1 MFDWI
6 EKHKRAIQI
15 VLLILIVPPFAFF
28 GINYYFQ
35 DQGAGGAVAKV
46 AGTSISPLE
55 FDQAL
60 RERQEQLRKMMQ
72 GKADQAMLD
81 SNEVRNAVLN
91 SLVDKRALLAHALQ
105 AGVTV
110 PDDQLRKILA
120 DMPSFKDE
128 ATGKFSDTK
137 YRQLLEA
144 NGMTPAGFED
154 RMRQDLRL
162 SQVRDTVT
170 GSVVLPADVIDR
182 LGRIREQQ
190 REISQWLI
198 GPDDVK
204 AKVALTD
211 DAVKAFYDEHKADF
225 KVPERARVEYLTL
238 TLDGVAKK
246 LTIPAAEIAQEFE
259 KRKQQLAS
267 PEERKASH
275 ILIAVAKD
283 AKPEVKAAARKRA
296 EEIVAEVRA
305 APKSFADLARKYS
318 QDPGSAKNGGDL
330 GYFAPGTMV
339 KAFDSAVQALGVGEV
354 AGPVETPYGFHVIR
368 LEAIKAG
375 AVASLDKVGPEIEQE
390 LRKIKAGRAFA
401 EAAEQLQD
409 LVNKQADSL
418 KLAADT
424 LGLPIQTSDWVTRNG
439 GGDPLLVKPELLSKI
454 FSDDGVRGKLNTNP
468 VEVAQNTVITAR
480 VIDHRAADVLPFDD
494 VKRDVRDQVLIE
506 RASKIVEDDGKAML
520 TRLRGGDDK
529 GVKWTPPAMVSLQN
543 PGSLPPE
550 AARDVFG
557 ASPDKLPAY
566 VGLAIGKGRYTIYRI
581 GRVVDGKTMNA
592 DERKALSQQLS
603 QLAAQQQFDAYL
615 QAVKAQSGVEI
626 DASKIERKAQ

>member
-6 EKHKRAIQI
+6 DKHKRAIQI

-35 DQGAGGAVAKV
+35 DSGAGGAVAKV
-46 AGTSISPLE
+46 AGTSISPIE

-91 SLVDKRALLAHALQ
+91 GLVDKRALLAHALQ
-105 AGVTV
+105 AGVAV
-110 PDDQLRKILA
+110 PDDQLRRILA

-128 ATGKFSDTK
+128 ATGKFSDVK
-137 YRQLLEA
+137 YKQLLQA

-170 GSVVLPADVIDR
+170 NSVLLPGGVVDR

-190 REISQWLI
+190 REISQWTLV
-198 GPDDVK
+198 PEDVK
-204 AKVALTD
+204 SKVALTD
-211 DAVKAFYDEHKADF
+211 DAVKAYYEEHKADF
-225 KVPERARVEYLTL
+225 KVPERAKVEYLTL
-238 TLDGVAKK
+238 TLDGVARKI
-246 LTIPAAEIAQEFE
+246 TIPAAEIAEEFE
-259 KRKQQLAS
+259 RRKKQLAT

-275 ILIAVAKD
+275 ILIGVAKD
-283 AKPEVKAAARKRA
+283 AKPEAKAAARKRA

-305 APKSFADLARKYS
+305 TPKAFADLARKYS
-318 QDPGSAKNGGDL
+318 QDPGSARNGGDL
-330 GYFAPGTMV
+330 GFFAPGTMV
-339 KAFDSAVQALGVGEV
+339 KAFDNAVQALKVGEI

-368 LEAIKAG
+368 LDAIKAS
-375 AVASLDKVGPEIEQE
+375 ADASLDKVAPEIEQE

-424 LGLPIQTSDWVTRNG
+424 LGLQVQTSDWVTRNG

-454 FSDDGVRGKLNTNP
+454 FSDDGIRARLNTNP

-480 VIDHRAADVLPFDD
+480 VIDHRPADVLPFDD
-494 VKRDVRDQVLIE
+494 IKRDVRDQLLVD
-506 RASKIVEDDGKAML
+506 RAVKIVEEDGKAML
-520 TRLRGGDDK
+520 ARLRGGDDK
-529 GVKWTPPAMVSLQN
+529 AVKWAAPAMVSLQN
-543 PGSLPPE
+543 PGTLPPE

-557 ASPDKLPAY
+557 ATPEKLPAY
-566 VGLAIGKGRYTIYRI
+566 AGLSTGKGRYTIYRI
-581 GRVVDGKTMNA
+581 SRVVDGKPMDA
-592 DERKALSQQLS
+592 DQRKALGQQLS

-615 QAVKAQSGVEI
+615 QTVKAQAGVEI
-626 DASKIERKAQ
+626 NTAKVERKPQ

>member
-137 YRQLLEA
+137 YRQLLDA

-211 DAVKAFYDEHKADF
+211 DAVKAFYDQHKADF

>member
-6 EKHKRAIQI
+6 DKHKRVIQI

-35 DQGAGGAVAKV
+35 DRGAGGAVAKV
-46 AGTSISPLE
+46 AGTSISPQE

-72 GKADQAMLD
+72 GKEDQAMLD

-91 SLVDKRALLAHALQ
+91 GLVDKRALLAHALQ
-105 AGVTV
+105 AGVAV

-128 ATGKFSDTK
+128 TTGKFSDTK

-162 SQVRDTVT
+162 SQVRDTVI
-170 GSVVLPADVIDR
+170 GSVVLPAGVIDR

-211 DAVKAFYDEHKADF
+211 AAIKAFYEEHKADF

-296 EEIVAEVRA
+296 EGLVAEIRA
-305 APKSFADLARKYS
+305 TPKSFADLARKYS

-339 KAFDSAVQALGVGEV
+339 KAFDTAVQALEVGEI

-368 LEAIKAG
+368 LDAIKAG
-375 AVASLDKVGPEIEQE
+375 VVASLDKVGPEIEQE

-424 LGLPIQTSDWVTRNG
+424 LGLPIQKSDWVTRNG

-468 VEVAQNTVITAR
+468 VEVAQNTVISAR
-480 VIDHRAADVLPFDD
+480 VIEHRAADVLPFDD
-494 VKRDVRDQVLIE
+494 VKRDVRDQLLIE
-506 RASKIVEDDGKAML
+506 RAGKIVEDDGKAML

-529 GVKWTPPAMVSLQN
+529 GVKWTAPALVSLQN
-543 PGSLPPE
+543 PGSLPPA

-566 VGLAIGKGRYTIYRI
+566 VGMALGKGRYTIYRI
-581 GRVVDGKTMNA
+581 SRVADGKPMDA
-592 DERKALSQQLS
+592 DRRKALSQQLS

-615 QAVKAQSGVEI
+615 QAVKAQSGIEI